1 MIVYKITNTINNKIY
16 IGVTTRTLEER
27 WREHKS
33 RVKERTSHLYSAFR
47 KYGIENFTI
56 EIIDDTAESQEEL
69 FELEKRYIKQ
79 YNSTNP
85 DIGYN
90 ATIGGD
96 GVKTIELDEAK
107 IVELYKQGNSSETI
121 ARTYNVSGNTI
132 TRCLRRNGITPN
144 WNVDEELNQ
153 YIIQQYLIP
162 RTVQDLIQETGKSK
176 DSISRILRLHGIKR
190 HSFRESHENISEIYS
205 DYTSRKLTNEQICK
219 KYSIHKSTLYKLVN
233 YYKETY
239 LN

>member
-16 IGVTTRTLEER
+16 IGVTTRTLDER
-27 WREHKS
+27 WREHKN

-79 YNSTNP
+79 YNSNNP

-96 GVKTIELDEAK
+96 GVKTIELDETK
-107 IVELYKQGNSSETI
+107 VIELYKQGNSSEAI
-121 ARTYNVSGNTI
+121 AKIYNVSGNTI
-132 TRCLRRNGITPN
+132 IRCLKRNGITPN
-144 WNVDEELNQ
+144 
-153 YIIQQYLIP
+153 
-162 RTVQDLIQETGKSK
+162 
-176 DSISRILRLHGIKR
+176 
-190 HSFRESHENISEIYS
+190 
-205 DYTSRKLTNEQICK
+205 
-219 KYSIHKSTLYKLVN
+219 
-233 YYKETY
+233 
-239 LN
+239 